1 MKFFGREQVGL
12 VEYQHHGNAVSLSRC
27 QETVDEG
34 GRGLGII
41 HRNNQK
47 NLIHIGRQNMTLL
60 GEIGSLADHVVL
72 TVFNLGDESRGLIV
86 RRLGQG
92 YTHPVAHSH
101 RIGAADA
108 LQSEIPFYFRINGTT
123 VISEDGVP

>member
-12 VEYQHHGNAVSLSRC
+12 VEYQHHGNAVSLSRG

-41 HRNNQK
+41 HRDNQK
-47 NLIHIGRQNMTLL
+47 NLIYVSRQDMALL
-60 GEIGSLADHVVL
+60 GEIGSLTDHIVL
-72 TVFNLGDESRGLIV
+72 TVFYISNEGSGFIT

-92 YTHPVAHSH
+92 KAHTVTHSH
-101 RIGAADA
+101 RIGTADTF
-108 LQSEIPFYFRINGTT
+108 QSEITLNL
-123 VISEDGVP
+123 